1 MKPVIS
7 FFLLLFLLIFNS
19 CKDLQEVTV
28 TNVDS
33 FTLSKISAK
42 ELEGELQ
49 LKIKNPN
56 PAGFSIYPSEFDI
69 SYGSLKLGKAKLH
82 KRVHIG
88 ANTEK
93 SYIFKLKTNPEN
105 LNLFDIFKLVGSE
118 GSGTIEINGYL
129 KVGKLLVRKK
139 YPVNYKDK
147 VNLLK

>member
-1 MKPVIS
+1 MKLIVFPIV
-7 FFLLLFLLIFNS
+7 FLLCLTA
-19 CKDLQEVTV
+19 CKDLQQVNV

-33 FTLSKISAK
+33 FTFSKVSMK
-42 ELEGELQ
+42 EIEGELQ

-56 PAGFSIYPSEFDI
+56 SVGFSIYPSEFDI
-69 SYGSLKLGKAKLH
+69 IYGDISLGKAKLH

-93 SYIFKLKTNPEN
+93 SYTFKLKTNPEN
-105 LNLFDIFKLVGSE
+105 LNVFDILKLVNSA
-118 GSGTIEINGYL
+118 GSGTIQLKGDL

-147 VNLLK
+147 IDLLNN